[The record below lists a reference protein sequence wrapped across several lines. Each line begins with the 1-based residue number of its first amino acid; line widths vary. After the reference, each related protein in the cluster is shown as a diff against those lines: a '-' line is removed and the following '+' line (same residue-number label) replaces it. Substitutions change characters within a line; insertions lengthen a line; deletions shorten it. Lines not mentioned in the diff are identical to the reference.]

1 MRILTL
7 AAIAALGLTAA
18 CNDPDGYDRTDA
30 GAEQAAATATTD
42 YSADAATDAAR
53 SANASAAAA
62 ADAARDAA
70 STTRTVV
77 VPDPDRDNDG
87 VTVQVGPDGPRVNA
101 TIDTD

>member
-18 CNDPDGYDRTDA
+18 CNDRDGYDRTDA
-30 GAEQAAATATTD
+30 AADQSAAATD
-42 YSADAATDAAR
+42 YSADAAADAAR

-70 STTRTVV
+70 STSRTVV
-77 VPDPDRDNDG
+77 VQDSDRDNDG
-87 VTVQVGPDGPRVNA
+87 VTVQVGPDGPKVNA